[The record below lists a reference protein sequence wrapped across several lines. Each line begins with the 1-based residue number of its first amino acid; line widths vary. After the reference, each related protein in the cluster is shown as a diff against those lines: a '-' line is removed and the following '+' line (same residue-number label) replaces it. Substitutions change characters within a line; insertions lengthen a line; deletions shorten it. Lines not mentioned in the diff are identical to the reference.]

1 MTDCD
6 PSLSLTFR
14 PFLGS
19 LTVEACSTDPQ
30 LRDTCMHQKVHPS
43 PSSVT
48 SSTNKP
54 VNVAL
59 QEYLPLGRFNELEA
73 KNFEALKS
81 ELRGSIQKGV
91 DFVHKSETSSL
102 FTTEAFATKHAEL
115 TALIYEPG
123 L

>member
-1 MTDCD
+1 
-6 PSLSLTFR
+6 
-14 PFLGS
+14 
-19 LTVEACSTDPQ
+19 
-30 LRDTCMHQKVHPS
+30 MHQKVHPS

-59 QEYLPLGRFNELEA
+59 QEYLPLGRFNELEV

-91 DFVHKSETSSL
+91 DFVHKSETSPL
-102 FTTEAFATKHAEL
+102 FTTEAFAAKHAEL
-115 TALIYEPG
+115 TALIYDPG